1 MANHFYIPRSSPK
14 VEFSLHVPVSREIRR
29 FNREFS
35 FLEIHESHRN
45 PDRRRRRRVSPSRV
59 QMCACARV
67 QESRKELAGS
77 SGLGGSLSY
86 LPEARSGGAQSRIH
100 EFLVHRD
107 SAPSLLVPR
116 RVPLCPPAS
125 RPPRNIY
132 DAKNPPQRRV
142 LDAKEIN

>member
-1 MANHFYIPRSSPK
+1 MANNFYIPRSSPK

-67 QESRKELAGS
+67 QESRKEPAGS

-107 SAPSLLVPR
+107 SPPPPSSSPAAFRCVPQPRALLGIYMTPKTH
-116 RVPLCPPAS
+116 
-125 RPPRNIY
+125 RNDVY
-132 DAKNPPQRRV
+132 LTRK
-142 LDAKEIN
+142 K